1 MTLADRIVEVLQTV
15 PAGLDDDE
23 LANRLGVVRQAVNQA
38 CRKLAAGDRLRRGVG
53 GTGKII
59 NTLDRTWQPVERVA
73 AMPEAGSLLTE
84 DEIKAAVRQ
93 RLIAGGYHVRVA
105 WGRERGIDIEAT
117 RAETPDRLV
126 IEAKGEAALQPQQA
140 NYFLGALGE
149 LIQRMDDPSARYGL
163 ALPDN
168 RQYRGL
174 VQRLPALVWTRLSLI
189 AFFVR
194 RLPDGYNVDELSG
207 DSTIPRARVADTAI
221 RTDTRQRCAA
231 CGEPVVLD
239 DPDDPGSWIHA
250 PDANDR
256 ADHTAWIDATPPA
269 RRRRA

>member
-53 GTGKII
+53 TSGKII
-59 NTLDRTWQPVERVA
+59 NTLDRTWRPVERLP
-73 AMPEAGSLLTE
+73 AMPAEGSLLIE
-84 DEIKAAVRQ
+84 DEIKGAVRHH
-93 RLIAGGYHVRVA
+93 LASDGYDVRVA
-105 WGRERGIDIEAT
+105 WGRQRGIDIEAT
-117 RAETPDRLV
+117 RSEPPDRLV
-126 IEAKGEAALQPQQA
+126 IEANGEATLQPQQL

-149 LIQRMDDPSARYGL
+149 LLQRMNDPSARYGL

-174 VQRLPALVWTRLSLI
+174 VQRLPALVWTRLNLFV
-189 AFFVR
+189 FFVR
-194 RLPDGYNVDELSG
+194 RRPDGHEVDVIRSDG
-207 DSTIPRARVADTAI
+207 MDSAADAASAATE
-221 RTDTRQRCAA
+221 TDDDRPRCAA
-231 CGEPVVLD
+231 CGEPVMLD
-239 DPDDPGSWIHA
+239 DLDDLESWIHT

-256 ADHTAWIDATPPA
+256 ADHTAWIDVEGTS
-269 RRRRA
+269 R

>member
-23 LANRLGVVRQAVNQA
+23 LAHRLGVVRQAVNQA

-84 DEIKAAVRQ
+84 DETKTAVRR
-93 RLIAGGYHVRVA
+93 RLMPDGYHVRVA

-117 RAETPDRLV
+117 RAEPPDRLV
-126 IEAKGEAALQPQQA
+126 IEAKGEAALQAQQA

-149 LIQRMDDPSARYGL
+149 LVQRMDDPRTRYGL

-168 RQYRGL
+168 NQYRGL
-174 VQRLPALVWTRLSLI
+174 VERLPELAWTRLSLTV
-189 AFFVR
+189 FFVK
-194 RLPDGYNVDELSG
+194 RLPNAYDVDLISQPHQAPAR
-207 DSTIPRARVADTAI
+207 SRAMNPDDRP
-221 RTDTRQRCAA
+221 RCAA

-239 DPDDPGSWIHA
+239 NPDDPDSWIHA
-250 PDANDR
+250 PNANDR
-256 ADHTAWIDATPPA
+256 ADHTAWIHQ
-269 RRRRA
+269 REVR